1 VQEEK
6 LKYKISID
14 KNALKFLDK
23 LDEFKYEHLIDE
35 IFYLENEPRPVGCT
49 KLNVNQGY
57 RIKWSS
63 YRILYIINDKEK
75 LITIYKIA
83 HRKEAYKKK

>member
-1 VQEEK
+1 MQEEK

-35 IFYLENEPRPVGCT
+35 IFHLENEPRPVGCT